1 MDREQLA
8 RKLNCPVP
16 LFPLHQV
23 VLFPHAVAPLRVF
36 EPRYRQM
43 VDDAMAG
50 DKLLAMATFAGDRW
64 KREYHGRPPLRPAV
78 CVGQIVQEV
87 HEAEGR
93 SIIILQGLC
102 RARIAFELPAHE
114 NRLYR
119 EAMLEP
125 IEEAADDRS
134 LAHFRETFA
143 DALESKPLCD
153 FRHAAAL
160 AEHLREPDLPAAAVL
175 EMVTISFVD
184 ELESRYRLLAEPDPE
199 SRARILS
206 RELAGLAQLLRRAE
220 PQRRVESPKGCH
232 WN

>member
-1 MDREQLA
+1 MDREQLE
-8 RKLNCPVP
+8 RKLTSPVP

-93 SIIILQGLC
+93 SVIILQGLC
-102 RARIAFELPAHE
+102 RARIAFELPAKE

-125 IEEAADDRS
+125 IEEAADDQS

-199 SRARILS
+199 SRARLLS

-220 PQRRVESPKGCH
+220 PQRRVERPKGCH